1 MAPQKRGKLYIDR
14 DVQRALLWQLLRH
27 WTIFI
32 AMLVGMLLAFEAF
45 AEGPPKS
52 LLDSL
57 QNLWF
62 RHATL
67 FVVIATLFPVFAYD
81 SIKLSHRFVGPVM
94 RLRGALRSAAN
105 GEPIRPLKFR
115 ENDFWHDMADS
126 FNDLVERLPA
136 ERDGRPGVP
145 TETWEAGGATSQGK
159 SDEQGV
165 LQEV

>member
-1 MAPQKRGKLYIDR
+1 MALKKRGRLYIDR
-14 DVQRALLWQLLRH
+14 DVQRALLWQLFRH

-52 LLDSL
+52 LLAAL
-57 QNLWF
+57 QNLWL

-94 RLRGALRSAAN
+94 RLRGALRSAAD
-105 GEPIRPLKFR
+105 GEPIKPLKFR

-126 FNDLVERLPA
+126 FNDLVERLQSGGECRA
-136 ERDGRPGVP
+136 GTP
-145 TETWEAGGATSQGK
+145 TENWQASAATSLREPDEK
-159 SDEQGV
+159 SV